1 MLRTLRALDT
11 LERSAMCEHYTMENI
26 FRSFAPLGN
35 ACLLA
40 QLSLE
45 RAHMANIVRLART
58 ADRHFKL
65 LEKRVRAKVRRR
77 CRALWRLVKLYC
89 KLRALIWYW
98 YELPSRHTRFEAER
112 CRAVEAYVGFER
124 EIAARVGEDQTQ
136 IRHVC
141 VGSMKATQSVALA
154 ERIQVLID
162 DEDGEVTWA
171 AARVSRIDAD
181 GSITVEVTEW
191 EESDGAP
198 YEDGPFR
205 MNDEGTVWRR
215 IIP

>member
-1 MLRTLRALDT
+1 MMRTLRALDT
-11 LERSAMCEHYTMENI
+11 LERSAMDVHYHMINI
-26 FRSFAPLGN
+26 IRTSAPLGN

-40 QLSLE
+40 QLRLE
-45 RAHMANIVRLART
+45 RAHFAKIVRLART
-58 ADRHFKL
+58 ADRQFKL

-98 YELPSRHTRFEAER
+98 YELPSRHTCFEGEL

-124 EIAARVGEDQTQ
+124 EFAARVGEDQTQ

-141 VGSMKATQSVALA
+141 VGSIIATQSVALA

-205 MNDEGTVWRR
+205 MVDEGTVWRR

>member
-1 MLRTLRALDT
+1 
-11 LERSAMCEHYTMENI
+11 MENI

-77 CRALWRLVKLYC
+77 CRAHWKLVKLYC

-98 YELPSRHTRFEAER
+98 YELPSRHTRFEGEL

-124 EIAARVGEDQTQ
+124 EIAARVGEDQTE

-141 VGSMKATQSVALA
+141 VESMKATQSVALA

-205 MNDEGTVWRR
+205 MVDEGTVWRR